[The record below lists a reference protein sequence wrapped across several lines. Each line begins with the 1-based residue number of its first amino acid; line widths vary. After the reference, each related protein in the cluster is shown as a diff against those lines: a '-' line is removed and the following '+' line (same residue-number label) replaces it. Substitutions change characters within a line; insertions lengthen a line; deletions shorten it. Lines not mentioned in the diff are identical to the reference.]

1 MSFVATFLA
10 LVGPHLPGLVTK
22 AAEAVVD
29 EGAKKA
35 VFEAVPAGVRAV
47 WARLVPK
54 VAGNAIAQGA
64 ADAVAA
70 DPGDADS
77 VEMLKLALKK
87 LLTEI
92 EKSEPGLLAELQ
104 GLMADGESTAA
115 VTVVNIDVDGDGNQ
129 VTGINS
135 GKTVQ
140 MGDVAGDVNF

>member
-10 LVGPHLPGLVTK
+10 FVGPHLPGLVTK

-54 VAGNAIAQGA
+54 VARNAIAQGA

-104 GLMADGESTAA
+104 GLMAADVPKAAGGNAATVTAE
-115 VTVVNIDVDGDGNQ
+115 TIYSSVVGDGAN
-129 VTGINS
+129 VTQTIGVPPT
-135 GKTVQ
+135 K
-140 MGDVAGDVNF
+140 

>member
-47 WARLVPK
+47 WARLMPK

-70 DPGDADS
+70 DPGDEDS

-87 LLTEI
+87 ILAEI

-104 GLMADGESTAA
+104 GLMAAEIPKAAGGNAATVTAE
-115 VTVVNIDVDGDGNQ
+115 TIYSSVVGDGAN
-129 VTGINS
+129 VTQTIGVPPT
-135 GKTVQ
+135 K
-140 MGDVAGDVNF
+140 

>member
-10 LVGPHLPGLVTK
+10 LVGPHFPGLVTK

-87 LLTEI
+87 LLAEI

-104 GLMADGESTAA
+104 GLMAAETPKAAGGNAATVTAE
-115 VTVVNIDVDGDGNQ
+115 TIYSSVVGDGAN
-129 VTGINS
+129 VTQTIGVPPT
-135 GKTVQ
+135 K
-140 MGDVAGDVNF
+140 